1 MTGVQTCA
9 LPILDALG
17 SRNLSGDLIEELKRA
32 GGKFESFFPTKLPFA
47 TRELNYRNHRKIVVI
62 DDNISY
68 VGGFNI
74 AKEYLGLKKK
84 FGYWRD
90 THLRIEGGATQDLNS
105 RLLLDWRFASKNRC
119 PFDLNNVFFPITD
132 VVGNSGVQIVSSGP
146 DLEHEEIKR
155 AFLKMITGARKR
167 IYIQTPY
174 FVPDAT
180 ILEGLKMAS
189 QSGVDVRVM
198 IPNKP
203 DHMFVYWATM
213 SYVAELMKSGA
224 RVFIYDN
231 GFLHAKTMTVDGEV
245 ATVGSAN
252 FDRRSFRLNFETNAF
267 IFDEKVTEKLER
279 VFEDDIFLS
288 KELTEAEYKSRR
300 TLIKIKEPIAR
311 LLSDIL

>member
-1 MTGVQTCA
+1 
-9 LPILDALG
+9 
-17 SRNLSGDLIEELKRA
+17 
-32 GGKFESFFPTKLPFA
+32 
-47 TRELNYRNHRKIVVI
+47 
-62 DDNISY
+62 
-68 VGGFNI
+68 
-74 AKEYLGLKKK
+74 
-84 FGYWRD
+84 
-90 THLRIEGGATQDLNS
+90 
-105 RLLLDWRFASKNRC
+105 
-119 PFDLNNVFFPITD
+119 
-132 VVGNSGVQIVSSGP
+132 
-146 DLEHEEIKR
+146 
-155 AFLKMITGARKR
+155 MITGARKR